1 MAFSD
6 VLKYLREEREITQ
19 KELAAAC
26 NLSPQCIC
34 NLEQGTRN
42 PTGSTVAVL
51 ATFFGVS
58 ADYLL
63 ELENDFG
70 APTVAPMGDTYTAEE
85 RQIIEKYRGLNL
97 ACKKL
102 INNTLDTLV
111 ATSTTATEQKKKA

>member
-70 APTVAPMGDTYTAEE
+70 APMVSSSYTAEE
-85 RQIIEKYRGLNL
+85 R
-97 ACKKL
+97 KL
-102 INNTLDTLV
+102 IEDYRQLSFYKQELIKNNIKAMLP
-111 ATSTTATEQKKKA
+111 AETESRQKKGNL